1 LETNYSGAE
10 LRRVVVQLLALGTG
24 QGGRWSSSN
33 KRGGLKMKGIVVY
46 DSSYG
51 NTKKI
56 AETIAETLKESGM
69 EVDALYVK
77 DVKKLS
83 AKDYNFLVL
92 GSPTKFGTM
101 SFTVK
106 GFLGKVKSEEWMN
119 KPFAAFDTENPENI
133 ERKEGSAAEKIAE
146 RLRDKKMNQLLPVL
160 KAAVL
165 GWKGPLQEGEIERT
179 KEYARELAIKLK
191 KE

>member
-1 LETNYSGAE
+1 
-10 LRRVVVQLLALGTG
+10 
-24 QGGRWSSSN
+24 
-33 KRGGLKMKGIVVY
+33 MKGIVVF
-46 DSSYG
+46 DTSHG
-51 NTKKI
+51 NTRTI
-56 AETIAETLKESGM
+56 AETISETLKESEI
-69 EVDALYVK
+69 EVDAFYVK

-146 RLRDKKMNQLLPVL
+146 RLRDKQMNQLLPVL
-160 KAAVL
+160 KAVVL
-165 GWKGPLQEGEIERT
+165 GWKGPLQEGEIERA